1 MVADVQK
8 KWQFNKESA
17 YRMARVSWHGSQAF
31 IHPRLAR
38 QIVDDYNITSGRCLD
53 IGCGAARLTVE
64 LAKITDLEM
73 TGLDSSPYMLEISR
87 EKAQKYNLENRVKF
101 VEASVEEMPFPDNY
115 FDVTI
120 CVQNGISAFKID
132 PYEMLKESIR
142 VTKNG
147 GTILYSSYS
156 EKFWDYR
163 LEWFQLQSEH
173 RLIGEIDQDLTKAGI
188 IVCKDGFRATTYS
201 GMDFLELS
209 AKFDIAP
216 EIIEVDKSSVFCKMK
231 VKK

>member
-1 MVADVQK
+1 MQCYEIAPPRVQ
-8 KWQFNKESA
+8 QFLEAEISYVLNNIGSSDLVLDLGCG
-17 YRMARVSWHGSQAF
+17 YGRVTK
-31 IHPRLAR
+31 RLA
-38 QIVDDYNITSGRCLD
+38 VKAKKITGID
-53 IGCGAARLTVE
+53 ISKDNVE
-64 LAKITDLEM
+64 LAKE
-73 TGLDSSPYMLEISR
+73 YVRHYQNCEF
-87 EKAQKYNLENRVKF
+87 F
-101 VEASVEEMPFPDNY
+101 VMDAKKMAFPDNY

-156 EKFWDYR
+156 EKFWDSR

-173 RLIGEIDQDLTKAGI
+173 KLIGEIDQDLTKNGI

-201 GMDFLELS
+201 GMDFLELA
-209 AKFDIAP
+209 AKFNVDSK
-216 EIIEVDKSSVFCKMK
+216 IIEVDKSSVFCKMK
-231 VKK
+231 VKKPSP